1 MRLTLRTLLAH
12 LDRTLDAEDDAAIA
26 MKLRESEFASNLVSR
41 IRASMASGDLEAPA
55 WEVTGRPDDPNR
67 IGEYLDSVLSA
78 TQVGEVER
86 LCLESDSHL
95 AEIASCHQ
103 ILTLVLGQPAD
114 VPVSLRH
121 RVYQFD
127 PEKPF
132 REAIKDAIYGVAQT
146 SSAAGAEIATS
157 AASSNIGSPVVPPP
171 IAPVGLDDSGVWDAP
186 TRLKRNATLLPGA
199 SGDARFESPRRL
211 SRADLSDYTVRRP
224 SWGVWLAGAGL
235 LMLLA
240 LSGVVAIQRW
250 FGEPVPEGLTQGE
263 AAASSAAMPAEASTA
278 GGTGEP
284 LSGSVGVPDGPRV
297 PSEEVL
303 PSTGSRRTDH
313 QEVAAPTTDEKEAA
327 PIRSPGQQ
335 PALPNFLEPEAFTN
349 PTAGTES
356 TDGMKP
362 AASSALQVPVEP
374 GTPDSPLETAEPI
387 VVTSAGALLIVR
399 DPGSQD
405 WFLAKKGT
413 VVDPEGELIC
423 PPLFRDRLKLSS
435 EAQLTMIGPARLQ
448 LSSGVGETAGIRL
461 DYGRFLFAGSV
472 AETQL
477 TVRLGETSSVLTLP
491 NEESVAAIE
500 VRSLRLPG
508 TNPESPQ
515 ANRSLI
521 QVWAAR
527 GTPRWRSGSLPEVTL
542 EMGQMLAVAE
552 GNQISL
558 EDARRIPEWF
568 GEPEEATES
577 LDALA
582 RNGLLELVR
591 DNDAI
596 ELSLREALD
605 FRRVEVAALAAR
617 TLLLLGRH
625 DVYFGADGIFNQPRQ
640 RNYWPEHFEALVR
653 SIDTGAETAV
663 AVREAIERMDGAQ
676 ATVIYRMLWLFS
688 DSQLE
693 AGADATLVRALD
705 DPNLTVRVLASENLR
720 RITGNLM
727 NYRPDLDSA
736 VRRSGDIRR
745 WEGRLGRGEIRWAR
759 GADQVSTESDGD
771 QPPERP

>member
-26 MKLRESEFASNLVSR
+26 IKLSESEFASNLVSR
-41 IRASMASGDLEAPA
+41 IRASMASGDLGAPA
-55 WEVTGRPDDPNR
+55 WEVTGRADDPNR

-78 TQVGEVER
+78 AQVGEVER

-121 RVYQFD
+121 RVYQLD

-132 REAIKDAIYGVAQT
+132 RAAIKDAIYGVART
-146 SSAAGAEIATS
+146 SSADGSEIDKS
-157 AASSNIGSPVVPPP
+157 AKNSNVGSPVVPPP

-186 TRLKRNATLLPGA
+186 TRIKRSAAFLPGA
-199 SGDARFESPRRL
+199 NEDARFESPRRL

-224 SWGVWLAGAGL
+224 RWGAWLAGVG
-235 LMLLA
+235 LLA
-240 LSGVVAIQRW
+240 LLALGAAAAFQRW
-250 FGEPVPEGLTQGE
+250 FGGPLAEGLDQGE
-263 AAASSAAMPAEASTA
+263 IAAPSSMPAELGTVRSPVEPLNENVGLA
-278 GGTGEP
+278 GDAIETPDEAMPSAGILRADQQAVGDPTTGEK
-284 LSGSVGVPDGPRV
+284 
-297 PSEEVL
+297 EV
-303 PSTGSRRTDH
+303 
-313 QEVAAPTTDEKEAA
+313 E
-327 PIRSPGQQ
+327 PIRSAGPRT
-335 PALPNFLEPEAFTN
+335 ALPENLGPDAFDK
-349 PTAGTES
+349 PTAGAES
-356 TDGMKP
+356 VDGMQP
-362 AASSALQVPVEP
+362 ETVNVPQVQAEP
-374 GTPDSPLETAEPI
+374 SIPNSPLESADPI

-399 DPGSQD
+399 DPDSQD
-405 WFLAKKGT
+405 WFLARQGT
-413 VVDPEGELIC
+413 EVDPEGELIC

-435 EAQLTMIGPARLQ
+435 DTQLTMIGPARLQ
-448 LSSGVGETAGIRL
+448 LSSRAGEAPGIRL
-461 DYGRFLFAGSV
+461 KFGRFLFAGSV

-477 TVRLGETSSVLTLP
+477 TVRLGETTSVLTLP
-491 NEESVAAIE
+491 DEQSVAAIE

-508 TNPESPQ
+508 ANPESPQ

-521 QVWAAR
+521 QVWAAQ

-542 EMGQMLAVAE
+542 ETGQMLAVAE

-558 EDARRIPEWF
+558 EDARQIPDWF
-568 GEPEEATES
+568 DQPEEAAES

-591 DNDAI
+591 DDDAI
-596 ELSLREALD
+596 ELSLREAMD
-605 FRRVEVAALAAR
+605 FRRVEVGALAAR

-625 DVYFGADGIFNQPRQ
+625 DVYFGADGVFNQPRQ
-640 RNYWPEHFEALVR
+640 RNYWPEHFDALVR
-653 SIDTGAETAV
+653 AIDTGAETAV

-693 AGADATLVRALD
+693 AGSDATLVRALD

-736 VRRSGDIRR
+736 VRRSSDIRR
-745 WEGRLGRGEIRWAR
+745 WEGRLGRGEIRWVR
-759 GADQVSTESDGD
+759 GTDPVITEAEGD
-771 QPPERP
+771 QSPERP